1 MHESPLAIYRGHLA
15 AGRLAYQYDPA
26 TARAVFPPRVLG
38 PGSGTG
44 AAQLEWRISAGLG
57 TIHAVTIV
65 HPRDQD
71 AYNVVLVDMDEGF
84 RLMSRVEGDAAQAT
98 PAPAIGMR
106 VRVRAFSPPDGGEP
120 YPVFDLQDSLDSPEA
135 A

>member
-1 MHESPLAIYRGHLA
+1 MQESPLAAYRRHLS
-15 AGRLAYQYDPA
+15 AGQLAYQYDPA

-38 PGSGTG
+38 PASGSNV
-44 AAQLEWRISAGLG
+44 QDLEWRVSAGLG

-71 AYNVVLVDMDEGF
+71 PYNVVLVDMDEGF
-84 RLMSRVEGDAAQAT
+84 RLMSQVEGAAAR
-98 PAPAIGMR
+98 APAIGMR
-106 VRVRAFSPPDGGEP
+106 VRMRAFAPTDGEP
-120 YPVFDLQDSLDSPEA
+120 YPVFDLLDASDTLNSPEA

>member
-1 MHESPLAIYRGHLA
+1 MQESPLAIYRRHLA

-26 TARAVFPPRVLG
+26 TARAVFPPRVLA

-44 AAQLEWRISAGLG
+44 AAELEWRISAGLG

-84 RLMSRVEGDAAQAT
+84 RLMSRVEGDAARPT

-106 VRVRAFSPPDGGEP
+106 VRMRAFAPGDGGEP
-120 YPVFDLQDSLDSPEA
+120 YPVFDLMDPTDAREA